1 MSQDTVGL
9 LTEPWHGELMPL
21 ILASLPLYEGVLN
34 VFQCIFLF
42 VLLQKVFFIDPF
54 VAVQH
59 LNQNLIFCV
68 LNVLHQSNL
77 KWFRVVASRKQCC

>member
-1 MSQDTVGL
+1 M
-9 LTEPWHGELMPL
+9 
-21 ILASLPLYEGVLN
+21 LASLPLYEGVLN

-42 VLLQKVFFIDPF
+42 VLLQKVFLIDPF

-68 LNVLHQSNL
+68 CFASVEPEVVPSCGVQETMLLNM
-77 KWFRVVASRKQCC
+77 